1 MGSLFDISNI
11 GTAGSAGNIAG
22 DYSQLWHSFV
32 LGSVVKRVDS
42 GGTAEFDYAKAED
55 VDNNPESVGIISSV
69 NGNSFTVVF
78 SGIVDLGAAYIS
90 AKMWGTV
97 PGTTPGI
104 GYPLFLS
111 TTVDGEL
118 QATDPYE
125 DGNSISKPF
134 AIVFSDSELLVINT
148 RGLELNIA

>member
-22 DYSQLWHSFV
+22 DYSQVASSFI
-32 LGSVVKRVDS
+32 LGDVVRRYDD
-42 GGTAEFDYAKAED
+42 GGTAKFALAKAED

-69 NGNSFTVVF
+69 NGIEFTVVF

-90 AKMWGTV
+90 AKTWNV
-97 PGTTPGI
+97 TPGF

-111 TTVDGEL
+111 TTTAGEL
-118 QATDPYE
+118 QSTDPYE
-125 DGNSISKPF
+125 GGNSISKPF